1 MVVINTDTILEI
13 NTERI
18 AQMNAYE
25 CGIKNV
31 SECCLTLLESIVDRV
46 SCEEHFWGCWVCRT
60 FLNHLLTRFTYE
72 NLLLVSVVD
81 SEAAH
86 EALEEICS
94 VCVFYMFVFVA

>member
-25 CGIKNV
+25 CGIKTIRML
-31 SECCLTLLESIVDRV
+31 SDTTGIHCRPSTTGWRALLGLLSLQ
-46 SCEEHFWGCWVCRT
+46 RT

-81 SEAAH
+81 IEAAH
-86 EALEEICS
+86 EALG
-94 VCVFYMFVFVA
+94 